1 MQKVRG
7 VDPKISKRRRKGDMG
22 SVKDLKV
29 VKEPTA
35 DSLGIGRFTFSDRYS
50 VFDWGEMPDQIPDK
64 GTALAMMTGYNFFEM
79 RKEAVESHFISM
91 YSENRTDTDDFDIE
105 RPSDSMYV
113 YLTQVLPTDNDYLE
127 YQNDYQHYL
136 IPLEVIFRNGA
147 PKGSSLFKRL
157 EEARG
162 DQQKFDAVLDS
173 MNLSKEPD
181 PGDMF
186 INPVYDF
193 TTKLES
199 TDRAITY
206 NEAQQMAGLD
216 DWEFDKLL
224 DLARLTNEF
233 ITQKAEAAGFEHFD
247 GKIEAMY
254 NKTEILL
261 VDAVGTFDE
270 NRFMYQDEQISKEI
284 LRQAYKSFQPDWVKA
299 ASEAK
304 TEAAEKND
312 PDWKSYCDLQP
323 KPLPEDFVTLMSNI
337 YKSGAN
343 KYIGSEVFSG
353 APSLNDLI
361 PELRKQMEMLSK

>member
-1 MQKVRG
+1 
-7 VDPKISKRRRKGDMG
+7 MG

-29 VKEPTA
+29 IKEPQEET
-35 DSLGIGRFTFSDRYS
+35 LGVGRFTFSDRYS
-50 VFDWGEMPDQIPDK
+50 VFDWGEMPDAIPDK
-64 GTALAMMTGYNFFEM
+64 GKVLAMMAGYNFFEM
-79 RKEAVESHFISM
+79 RKDGIESHFISM
-91 YSENRTDTDDFDIE
+91 YSDERADTEDFDFA
-105 RPSDSMYV
+105 RQSNTMYV
-113 YLTQVLPTDNDYLE
+113 YLTRVLPTDNDYLE
-127 YQNDYQHYL
+127 YQNDHSHYL

-157 EEARG
+157 DEARG
-162 DQQKFDAVLDS
+162 NQQKFDAILDS
-173 MNLSKEPD
+173 MNLSSEPD

-233 ITQKAEAAGFEHFD
+233 ITGKAEAAGFEHYD

-261 VDAVGTFDE
+261 VDTVGTFDE
-270 NRFMYQDEQISKEI
+270 NRFMYNGTQISKEI
-284 LRQAYKSFQPDWVKA
+284 LRQVYKQQQPEWVRCVENAKA
-299 ASEAK
+299 KAR
-304 TEAAEKND
+304 EKND
-312 PDWKSYCDLQP
+312 PGWKSYCDQEPQP
-323 KPLPEDFVTLMSNI
+323 LSEDLIQLVSNL

-343 KYIGSEVFSG
+343 KYMGAEVFADVPG
-353 APSLNDLI
+353 IDKLI
-361 PELRKQMEMLSK
+361 SELKDQKETSVI